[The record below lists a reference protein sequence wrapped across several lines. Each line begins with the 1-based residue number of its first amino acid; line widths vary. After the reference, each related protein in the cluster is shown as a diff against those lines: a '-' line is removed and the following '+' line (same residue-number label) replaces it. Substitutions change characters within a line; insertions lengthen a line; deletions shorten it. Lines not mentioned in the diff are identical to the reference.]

1 MSKIGGRLII
11 AVSIYIVIAIVLMT
25 SVNCFQLR
33 KINQNDLSG
42 DAEVGVNV
50 LKGEISSLCTQAENM
65 TATFAS
71 EDIFTYAI
79 KTANVDTIKSEYN
92 KYPKKSNVFAIFVDK
107 SGNVIWKSD
116 NAAAASFDYT
126 ASTGGNE
133 VDHYVTGDSA
143 MPLYYVSGKA
153 VDGGAIYAG
162 VDFSG
167 TDYLDTVKATVE
179 ADVTLFLGDTRLSTT
194 VLNADGTRA
203 VGTAMS
209 EKVKK
214 AVIDNGETYE
224 GRADILGETY
234 YCCYYPFYDNDGTLL
249 GALFSGISAVSSD
262 GEVVKTVFISVA
274 MGAAVIVAVIFFL
287 IIFTK
292 INITEPIVAAKELAD
307 EMAKGNLGTDDSKIK
322 IRKRNEVS
330 ALTKRLI
337 ETKHELSA
345 YISDMSRV
353 FNAMAQGDFTVG
365 PQVIYNGDFAS
376 ISENIKAIQEQLG
389 EVISSL
395 NVSASEVSSGS
406 AQIANGSQLLADGTT
421 RQAAAIQELSATI
434 DSISTK
440 INNNAE
446 SAGEADRCASEA
458 SEKIRIQ
465 TEDMREMRDAM
476 NDIKDKS
483 AQIEKIIKTIED
495 IAFQT
500 NILALNA
507 AVEAARAG
515 AAGKGF
521 AVVADEVRNLATK
534 SDTATKQT
542 AAIIS
547 GTVEAVENGSRIVEK
562 TEISMSEVVEITQ
575 KTNDLIS
582 KISAASAEQA
592 ESIRQVTAGIAQIS
606 EVVQQNSATAEES
619 AASCEELNGQSEM
632 LMSEV
637 NKFKV

>member
-11 AVSIYIVIAIVLMT
+11 AVSIYIIIAIVLMT
-25 SVNCFQLR
+25 SVNCIQLR
-33 KINQNDLSG
+33 KINQRNLSS
-42 DAEVGVNV
+42 DAEVGANV

-65 TATFAS
+65 TAAFAS

-92 KYPKKSNVFAIFVDK
+92 KYPKESNVFAIFVDK

-167 TDYLDTVKATVE
+167 TDYLETVKATVE
-179 ADVTLFLGDTRLSTT
+179 ADVTVFLGDTRLSTT

-224 GRADILGETY
+224 DRADILGETY

-262 GEVVKTVFISVA
+262 GEVVKTVFISVV

-307 EMAKGNLGTDDSKIK
+307 EMAKGNFGTDDSKIK
-322 IRKRNEVS
+322 IRKKNEVS

-365 PQVIYNGDFAS
+365 PQVVYNGDFAS

>member
-116 NAAAASFDYT
+116 NATAASFDYT

-234 YCCYYPFYDNDGTLL
+234 YCCYYPFYDSDGTLI

-365 PQVIYNGDFAS
+365 PQVVYNGDFAS

>member
-11 AVSIYIVIAIVLMT
+11 AVSIYIIIAIVLMT
-25 SVNCFQLR
+25 SVNCIQLR
-33 KINQNDLSG
+33 KINQRNLSS
-42 DAEVGVNV
+42 DAEVGANV

-65 TATFAS
+65 TAAFAS

-126 ASTGGNE
+126 ESTGGNE

-262 GEVVKTVFISVA
+262 GEVVKTVFISVV

-322 IRKRNEVS
+322 IRKKNEVS

-365 PQVIYNGDFAS
+365 PQVVYNGDFAS

>member
-11 AVSIYIVIAIVLMT
+11 AVSIYIIIAIVLMT
-25 SVNCFQLR
+25 SVNCIQLR
-33 KINQNDLSG
+33 KINQRDLSS
-42 DAEVGVNV
+42 DAEVGANV

-65 TATFAS
+65 TAAFAS

-92 KYPKKSNVFAIFVDK
+92 KYPKESNVFAIFVDK

-167 TDYLDTVKATVE
+167 TDYLETVKATVE
-179 ADVTLFLGDTRLSTT
+179 ADVTVFLGDTRLSTT

-224 GRADILGETY
+224 DRADILGETY

-262 GEVVKTVFISVA
+262 GEVVKTIFISVA

-322 IRKRNEVS
+322 IRKKNEVS

-365 PQVIYNGDFAS
+365 PQVVYNGDFAS

>member
-11 AVSIYIVIAIVLMT
+11 AVSIYIIIAIVLMT
-25 SVNCFQLR
+25 SVNCIQLR
-33 KINQNDLSG
+33 KINQRNLSS
-42 DAEVGVNV
+42 DAEVGANV

-65 TATFAS
+65 TAAFAS

-167 TDYLDTVKATVE
+167 ADYLETVKATVE
-179 ADVTLFLGDTRLSTT
+179 AEVTVFLGDTRLSTT

-262 GEVVKTVFISVA
+262 GEVVKTIFISVA

-322 IRKRNEVS
+322 IRKKNEVS

-365 PQVIYNGDFAS
+365 PQVVYNGDFAS

>member
-11 AVSIYIVIAIVLMT
+11 AVSIYIIIAIILMT
-25 SVNCFQLR
+25 SVNCFQFR
-33 KINQNDLSG
+33 KINQSNLSG
-42 DAEVGVNV
+42 DAEVGANV
-50 LKGEISSLCTQAENM
+50 LKGEMSSLCTQAENM

-92 KYPKKSNVFAIFVDK
+92 KYPKESNVFAVFVDK

-126 ASTGGNE
+126 ASTGGND
-133 VDHYVTGDSA
+133 VNRYVTGDSA

-153 VDGGAIYAG
+153 VDGGAVYSG

-179 ADVTLFLGDTRLSTT
+179 AEVTVFLGDTRLSTT

-203 VGTAMS
+203 VGTTMS

-214 AVIDNGETYE
+214 TVIDNGETYE

-249 GALFSGISAVSSD
+249 GALFSGISVASSD
-262 GEVVKTVFISVA
+262 GEVIKTVIISVA

-292 INITEPIVAAKELAD
+292 INITEPIIAAKELAD
-307 EMAKGNLGTDDSKIK
+307 EMAKGNLDTDDSKIK

-365 PQVIYNGDFAS
+365 PQVVYNGDFAS
-376 ISENIKAIQEQLG
+376 ISENIEAIQKQLG

-446 SAGEADRCASEA
+446 SAEEADRCASEA